1 MNKQYIDGIICLVNG
16 LKWYSKKIQKEHTIN
31 IPFIPI
37 DANHELGFGLGKDQ
51 SSTPPPPCR
60 MSFLREMGLGNQG
73 KVDIQSLKHGG
84 KNQHVAL
91 Y

>member
-1 MNKQYIDGIICLVNG
+1 MDKQYIDGIIWLVNG
-16 LKWYSKKIQKEHTIN
+16 LKWYSKKN
-31 IPFIPI
+31 ILSISHSSPLMPTMNQVF
-37 DANHELGFGLGKDQ
+37 FGLGKDQ

-73 KVDIQSLKHGG
+73 KVDIESLKHGG

>member
-1 MNKQYIDGIICLVNG
+1 MDKQYIDGILWLVNG
-16 LKWYSKKIQKEHTIN
+16 LKWYSKKN
-31 IPFIPI
+31 ILSISNSSPLMPTM
-37 DANHELGFGLGKDQ
+37 NQVYFGLGKDQ

-73 KVDIQSLKHGG
+73 KVDIESLKHGG

>member
-1 MNKQYIDGIICLVNG
+1 MDKQYIDGILWLVNG
-16 LKWYSKKIQKEHTIN
+16 LTWYSKKN
-31 IPFIPI
+31 ILSISNSSPLMPTM
-37 DANHELGFGLGKDQ
+37 NQVYFGLGKDQ

-73 KVDIQSLKHGG
+73 KVDIESLKHGG